1 MILRILIFVT
11 LIFSTAS
18 CSHPDWEMDYSN
30 SGALAFNLLDVCV
43 EKTLDA
49 HSELNTKNYVL
60 DLNEISTL
68 DQDGVDSFLKIKNPL
83 LNATHEDS
91 IKVLQNKDWKKSYL
105 LQNIIIKF
113 IEVEYITKK
122 HITVRMSK
130 MRARNKTIKI
140 TLDLERENDSYRI
153 IKSEVKR

>member
-1 MILRILIFVT
+1 MIFRILIFVT
-11 LIFSTAS
+11 FIVSTAA
-18 CSHPDWEMDYSN
+18 CTHPDWEIDYSN
-30 SGALAFNLLDVCV
+30 SDALAFNLLDVCV
-43 EKTLDA
+43 EKTLDV

-68 DQDGVDSFLKIKNPL
+68 DQEGVDSFLKVKNPL
-83 LNATHEDS
+83 LAATHDDTVM
-91 IKVLQNKDWKKSYL
+91 VLQNKDWKKSYL

-122 HITVRMSK
+122 HITVRISK
-130 MRARNKTIKI
+130 MRARNQTIKI